1 MMVFL
6 KIFIQLVSIYRAAA
20 MLVFVL
26 FYTVIP
32 NEINSVILTTAILS
46 DLLDGYLAKKYQ
58 LTSIGGKLLDLFSD
72 KYLNCISIIF
82 LIIEGYPLLPL
93 LIILTKEIFVL
104 SFRSI
109 EVNGKFVI
117 SANRILGGIMTGAL
131 WFIVLLHIN
140 KKFLSEIE
148 NALIVLGVLNLLYLL
163 YKIASNISSLRSIF
177 KSK

>member
-1 MMVFL
+1 
-6 KIFIQLVSIYRAAA
+6 
-20 MLVFVL
+20 MLVFVM

-82 LIIEGYPLLPL
+82 LIVEGYPLLPL

-109 EVNGKFVI
+109 EVNGKFII
-117 SANRILGGIMTGAL
+117 STNRIVGGIMTGTL
-131 WFIVLLHIN
+131 WFIVLLHVN
-140 KKFLSEIE
+140 KKFLSGIK
-148 NALIVLGVLNLLYLL
+148 NTIIVLGVLNLLYLL
-163 YKIASNISSLRSIF
+163 YKIVSNISNLRSIF